1 MAVDLLKMDPE
12 GYQTLTAHSAKV
24 SPAFADMNT
33 ASLTKTA
40 VMDDE
45 DIPDSSL
52 DREVAL
58 ELVRRRAYRV
68 KQCRSVPTSVCCFV
82 LFIVAILTHV
92 SIPTGYDV
100 EKK

>member
-1 MAVDLLKMDPE
+1 MDPE
-12 GYQTLTAHSAKV
+12 GYQTLTAPSAKV
-24 SPAFADMNT
+24 SPAFSDMKT
-33 ASLTKTA
+33 SSLTKSA
-40 VMDDE
+40 VMADDE
-45 DIPDSSL
+45 DIPDATL

-82 LFIVAILTHV
+82 LFIIAILTHI

>member
-1 MAVDLLKMDPE
+1 MDPE
-12 GYQTLTAHSAKV
+12 GYHSLTSPSAKV
-24 SPAFADMNT
+24 NPAFSDIKYMSSTKIGSAAD
-33 ASLTKTA
+33 
-40 VMDDE
+40 DD
-45 DIPDSSL
+45 DIPDATI